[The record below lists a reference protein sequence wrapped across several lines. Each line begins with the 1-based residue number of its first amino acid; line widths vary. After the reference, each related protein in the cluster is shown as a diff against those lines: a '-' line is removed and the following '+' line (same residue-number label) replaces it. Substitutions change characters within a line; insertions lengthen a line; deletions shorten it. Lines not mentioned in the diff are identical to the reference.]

1 MRVLLV
7 DIDPQ
12 GNAGLHLLGP
22 EVGSYNETVYQVLRG
37 ELPAAEALRP
47 VPTVPG
53 LDVLPANITLAA
65 AEAELL
71 VAVGRETLLAE
82 ALENVAGYD
91 YVLIDSPPSLGILTL
106 NALAAADQVL
116 VPVQVHFFALTGL
129 SILWSLVD
137 RIHTRVNKRLRIAG
151 LIATFYNARDP
162 RALKSLSSCARLL
175 VSWSMKR
182 SSVGTPTPRRL
193 PAGLRPLSR
202 LVLIP
207 SVAKTTGH

>member
-37 ELPAAEALRP
+37 ELPVAEALRP

-71 VAVGRETLLAE
+71 VAVGRETLLAD

-137 RIHTRVNKRLRIAG
+137 RIHTRVRSEERRVGKECRSR
-151 LIATFYNARDP
+151 
-162 RALKSLSSCARLL
+162 
-175 VSWSMKR
+175 WS
-182 SSVGTPTPRRL
+182 PY
-193 PAGLRPLSR
+193 
-202 LVLIP
+202 
-207 SVAKTTGH
+207 H